1 MEKGLNSEYSIIDI
15 LKEINCDTVFVIPGS
30 LINILYEL
38 DTNNIKIINAFH
50 EEQLGFM
57 AIGYYLQTGK
67 IPVIIVSQGPGETN
81 LVTSVASAYREQIPI
96 LILSA
101 FQNDETQVYF
111 QQTSGNYHTPNICE
125 IMKNITEAYFLVE
138 KKLGKEDFS
147 KIIWAI
153 NHSKYPIYIGINENF
168 NTKEGIIKYEIN
180 IKNQKNNFYKAID
193 MLSKYKNRN
202 DVAILIGDGAKGIC
216 KEIIQLAIQYRY
228 KIVTTLKSVN
238 LVKTSFREYL
248 GHIGIMGCDEA
259 NLFLSEHSEVIFSFG
274 SSLSGNS
281 LAKWFD
287 NFSKRNGLLINVNAE
302 DTLKYENR
310 VFIPANF
317 PNSQKNYYIE
327 KSIYNNKITTN
338 KLFNVLHAKTEARTY
353 ILESYKKNF
362 ISSLVLS
369 ESEEIMM
376 VGGFG
381 PLGSSISIGIGASLA
396 NLQKHYIILCGDGG
410 FLFSGMTVLNIVKYQ
425 LPILI
430 LINVNGEYRTV
441 ADGQRKKINKTI
453 ATELQL
459 PNFKYTQDY
468 FGIKHAYISRVDE
481 FEVVYDSFLQ
491 NHEPIIV
498 FAPDT
503 IYE

>member
-1 MEKGLNSEYSIIDI
+1 MEKELNSEHSIIDI
-15 LKEINCDTVFVIPGS
+15 LKNINCDTVFVIPGS

-38 DTNNIKIINAFH
+38 DANNIRIINAFH

-81 LVTSVASAYREQIPI
+81 LVTSIASAYREQIPI

-101 FQNDETQVYF
+101 FQNDESQVYF
-111 QQTSGNYHTPNICE
+111 QQTSGNYHTPNICG

-138 KKLGKEDFS
+138 KKLDNEDFS
-147 KIIWAI
+147 KIIKTI

-168 NTKEGIIKYEIN
+168 NNKKGIIKYKIN
-180 IKNQKNNFYKAID
+180 IKNQENNFYKAID
-193 MLSKYKNRN
+193 MLNKYKNRN
-202 DVAILIGDGAKGIC
+202 NVVVLIGAGAKGIC
-216 KEIIQLAIQYRY
+216 KEIVQLAMQYKY
-228 KIVTTLKSVN
+228 KIVTTLKSLN
-238 LVKTSFREYL
+238 LVKTHSKDYL
-248 GHIGIMGCDEA
+248 GHIGIMGHDEA
-259 NLFLSEHSEVIFSFG
+259 NLFLSEHCEVIFSFG
-274 SSLSGNS
+274 SSLSENS

-287 NFSKRNGLLINVNAE
+287 NFLQRNGLLININAE
-302 DTLKYENR
+302 DTLKYKNR
-310 VFIPANF
+310 VFIPTNF
-317 PNSQKNYYIE
+317 LNSHNNYYVE
-327 KSIYNNKITTN
+327 SSNHNKITMN
-338 KLFNVLHAKTEARTY
+338 KLFNVLHKRTESRTY
-353 ILESYKKNF
+353 ILESYKKKF
-362 ISSLVLS
+362 ISSLILN
-369 ESEEIMM
+369 ENEKIMM

-396 NLQKHYIILCGDGG
+396 NSNMHYIVLCGDGG
-410 FLFSGMTVLNIVKYQ
+410 FLFSGMTVLNIVKYR

-453 ATELQL
+453 ATDLQL
-459 PNFKYTQDY
+459 PNIEHTQNY
-468 FGIKHAYISRVDE
+468 FGIKHICISKVEE
-481 FEVVYDSFLQ
+481 FEVVYDIFLQ